1 MSLLRAGLAAAVMA
15 TSLAAMQAARAADL
29 IFMSTQLR
37 PIEEAQKVR
46 SAILKGGPATT
57 YVVDEPGPFTV
68 RARAEQQAGKVTA
81 SLYGAGHGEM
91 APLVDVLQPLDDVAA
106 ALKDRGFPQGL
117 LDSGKFGTDHV
128 LMIPWMQASYVLVV
142 NKQALPFL
150 PAGADV
156 NALTYDQLLAWGK
169 AIQEKTGKRV
179 LGFPAGPKGLFA
191 RFLEGSLL
199 PAYTGSTVTAF
210 RSPEAQKAWGDLTA
224 LWAYVNP
231 DSTRYDFMQE
241 PLQAGDVWIAWD
253 HVARVREALTAAP
266 DDYVV
271 VPSPAGP
278 KGRGA
283 MVVLAGL
290 SIPKNAPDR
299 AGAVS
304 LIDHLTKPATQI
316 VTASEVGF
324 FPVVKAD
331 LPADLS
337 PGIKLIAGGLGKTMA
352 SKDLITVLLP
362 VGLGAKGG
370 EFNKVYVDTFARIV
384 LNKEPVAKVLDEQA
398 AALRTIM
405 EDTKAPC
412 WAPDAPSS
420 GPCPVK

>member
-1 MSLLRAGLAAAVMA
+1 
-15 TSLAAMQAARAADL
+15 
-29 IFMSTQLR
+29 
-37 PIEEAQKVR
+37 
-46 SAILKGGPATT
+46 
-57 YVVDEPGPFTV
+57 
-68 RARAEQQAGKVTA
+68 
-81 SLYGAGHGEM
+81 
-91 APLVDVLQPLDDVAA
+91 
-106 ALKDRGFPQGL
+106 
-117 LDSGKFGTDHV
+117 
-128 LMIPWMQASYVLVV
+128 
-142 NKQALPFL
+142 
-150 PAGADV
+150 
-156 NALTYDQLLAWGK
+156 
-169 AIQEKTGKRV
+169 
-179 LGFPAGPKGLFA
+179 
-191 RFLEGSLL
+191 
-199 PAYTGSTVTAF
+199 
-210 RSPEAQKAWGDLTA
+210 
-224 LWAYVNP
+224 VNP

-316 VTASEVGF
+316 VTAKEVGF
-324 FPVVKAD
+324 FPVVKAE

-337 PGIKLIAGGLGKTMA
+337 PGIKLIADGLGKTMD

-370 EFNKVYVDTFARIV
+370 EFNKVYVDTFTRIV

-398 AALRTIM
+398 ATLRAIL
-405 EDTKAPC
+405 EETKAPC
-412 WAPDAPSS
+412 WAPDAPSA